1 MESTNGR
8 AQATG
13 GEKPDETAILAVVSR
28 VLREL
33 LESDG
38 APAPLIESNT
48 RLAADLELESIE
60 LIALAERLVQ
70 HYRVRLN
77 FAAWLSQKSLGD
89 ILELTV
95 GDIVHFVASSLPA
108 GGPSRR
114 VDGELALHPPPQ
126 MPPRH

>member
-1 MESTNGR
+1 MQSTER
-8 AQATG
+8 AEPVI
-13 GEKPDETAILAVVSR
+13 GEKYQDDAGILATVSC

-38 APAPLIESNT
+38 APASVISMNT
-48 RLAADLELESIE
+48 RLASDLELESIE

-77 FAAWLSQKSLGD
+77 FAAWLSQKSLHD
-89 ILELTV
+89 ILRLTV
-95 GDIVHFVASSLPA
+95 GDIVHFVAASLDGEGPA
-108 GGPSRR
+108 RR
-114 VDGELALHPPPQ
+114 VEAPQPPPQ

>member
-1 MESTNGR
+1 MESTER
-8 AQATG
+8 TAPAI
-13 GEKPDETAILAVVSR
+13 GEENRDHAGILAIVSC

-38 APAPLIESNT
+38 APAPFIAMYT
-48 RLAADLELESIE
+48 RLASDLELESIE

-77 FAAWLSQKSLGD
+77 FAAWLSQKSLRD
-89 ILELTV
+89 ILGLTV
-95 GDIVHFVASSLPA
+95 GDIVHFVAAGVEGEGPA
-108 GGPSRR
+108 RR
-114 VDGELALHPPPQ
+114 VEAPPQPPPQ

>member
-1 MESTNGR
+1 MQSTER
-8 AQATG
+8 AERAIG
-13 GEKPDETAILAVVSR
+13 GERQDHAEILANVSS

-38 APAPLIESNT
+38 APAPAIGMSS
-48 RLAADLELESIE
+48 RLASDLELESIE

-70 HYRVRLN
+70 LYRVRLN
-77 FAAWLSQKSLGD
+77 FAAWLSQKSLRD

-95 GDIVHFVASSLPA
+95 GDIVHFVAASLDGAEPA
-108 GGPSRR
+108 RR
-114 VDGELALHPPPQ
+114 MEAPPQPPPQ